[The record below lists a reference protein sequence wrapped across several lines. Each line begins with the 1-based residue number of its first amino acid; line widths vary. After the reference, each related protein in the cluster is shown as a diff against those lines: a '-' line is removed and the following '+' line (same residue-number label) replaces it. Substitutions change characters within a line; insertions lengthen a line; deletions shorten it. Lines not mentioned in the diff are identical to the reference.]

1 MSSPITNTFGSR
13 RISCATASAMARAT
27 VSFLSF
33 TAVVI
38 VVSCSVGQRAGAD
51 DDLDVAVLVV
61 GQLLEALFENVV
73 QADATGDQR
82 GDVHAAVGAQ
92 GDDVGGFAGVRE
104 RADYLPPG
112 GDDLEE
118 VELRRLLEDAYHH
131 ATPGLADHVDGELC
145 GGLVADALEGD
156 AGAVTA
162 GERLDFGDGV
172 ALAGVDDPR
181 SAD

>member
-38 VVSCSVGQRAGAD
+38 VVSCSAGQRAGAD

-82 GDVHAAVGAQ
+82 GDVHARSEERRVGKECRAP
-92 GDDVGGFAGVRE
+92 RPLYK
-104 RADYLPPG
+104 RAD
-112 GDDLEE
+112 
-118 VELRRLLEDAYHH
+118 VS
-131 ATPGLADHVDGELC
+131 
-145 GGLVADALEGD
+145 VA
-156 AGAVTA
+156 
-162 GERLDFGDGV
+162 
-172 ALAGVDDPR
+172 
-181 SAD
+181 